1 MQLWKYENI
10 QIYKYGKIQIYMKK
24 NINVKNAKEWV
35 KKVNTNMKNYK
46 VTSNETLAKIQ
57 INKTK
62 KKYVKMTNI
71 QIYSN
76 VHRKRFMWKYKRV
89 YKKCIKNCI
98 KKCIKSV

>member
-62 KKYVKMTNI
+62 KKYIK
-71 QIYSN
+71 
-76 VHRKRFMWKYKRV
+76 
-89 YKKCIKNCI
+89 IKNI
-98 KKCIKSV
+98 KYIMCT